1 MAETTAHTGAVAGQP
16 SFPPFQTEN
25 FASQLFWLGLTF
37 VLLYE
42 LMSRIALP
50 RIGAIMAERSKRIA
64 EHVAAAQSL
73 KEQADAAHAAR
84 DQALAAARSRA
95 QTLANRERERLVAAD
110 HEAGERLAARLRE
123 RLGAANSSIAAARST
138 AKGNVWTVAAE
149 LAPAIVQRLT
159 GKTPTGPDVA
169 AAMAETRKP
178 GGSVHAQ
185 S

>member
-1 MAETTAHTGAVAGQP
+1 VAGQP

-25 FASQLFWLGLTF
+25 FASQLLWLGLTF
-37 VLLYE
+37 VLLYV

-50 RIGAIMAERSKRIA
+50 RIGAIMAERSKQIS

-73 KEQADAAHAAR
+73 KEQADAAHDAR
-84 DQALAAARSRA
+84 DKALAAARSRA
-95 QTLANRERERLVAAD
+95 QTLSSLERERLVAAD
-110 HEAGERLAARLRE
+110 HDAMERLEARLRE
-123 RLGAANSSIAAARST
+123 RLAAASGSIAAARST
-138 AKGNVWTVAAE
+138 AMGNIWTVAAG

-159 GKTPTGPDVA
+159 GKAPAAPDVA

-178 GGSVHAQ
+178 RGSVHAR

>member
-1 MAETTAHTGAVAGQP
+1 MAGTTAHTGASAGEP
-16 SFPPFQTEN
+16 SFPPFQREN

-37 VLLYE
+37 VLLYV

-50 RIGAIMAERSKRIA
+50 RIAAIMAERSKQIS

-84 DQALAAARSRA
+84 DQALAAARRRA
-95 QTLANRERERLVAAD
+95 QTLASLERERLVAAD

-123 RLGAANSSIAAARST
+123 RLGAATSSIAAARSS
-138 AKGNVWTVAAE
+138 AMGNVWTVASE

-159 GKTPTGPDVA
+159 GKTPAAADIA

-178 GGSVHAQ
+178 RGSVHAR

>member
-1 MAETTAHTGAVAGQP
+1 MAETTAHTGAAAGQP

-37 VLLYE
+37 VLLYV

-50 RIGAIMAERSKRIA
+50 RIGAIMAERSKQIS

-84 DQALAAARSRA
+84 DEALAAARSRA
-95 QTLANRERERLVAAD
+95 QTLASLERERLVAAD
-110 HEAGERLAARLRE
+110 HEAGERLASRLRE
-123 RLGAANSSIAAARST
+123 RLGTANSSIAAARSAAMGT
-138 AKGNVWTVAAE
+138 VRTVAAE
-149 LAPAIVQRLT
+149 LAPAIVHRLT
-159 GKTPTGPDVA
+159 GKTPAAPDIA
-169 AAMAETRKP
+169 AAMAQARKLR
-178 GGSVHAQ
+178 GSVHAR